1 MNRVAIVD
9 YGMSNLD
16 SIRRAIEEVGGSPY
30 VVASPDVLG
39 HPDRIVLPG
48 VGAFSLA
55 MANLRTNGLDRVL
68 VDEVLGDGVPFL
80 GICLGMQLLG
90 SEGDEGD
97 EGGPTSGL
105 GWIPGRI
112 SRLAPTG
119 TDRRV
124 PHVGW
129 NEVVPAGS
137 GPLFEGIESGTDFY
151 FVHSFH
157 LCASVEEDV
166 AATTPYCG
174 GFISAVARDQVFGVQ
189 FHPEKSQRAGFAV
202 LRNFLAI

>member
-30 VVASPDVLG
+30 IAASASALG

-55 MANLRTNGLDRVL
+55 MSNLRATGLDQAL
-68 VDEVLGDGVPFL
+68 TAEVLGDDVPFL
-80 GICLGMQLLG
+80 GVCLGMQLLASG
-90 SEGDEGD
+90 GE
-97 EGGPTSGL
+97 EGGPTPGL
-105 GWIPGRI
+105 GWIPGRT
-112 SRLAPTG
+112 SKLVPTSD
-119 TDRRV
+119 DRRV

-129 NEVVPAGS
+129 NEVVPTEAGS
-137 GPLFEGIESGTDFY
+137 LFEGIESGTDFY
-151 FVHSFH
+151 FVHSYH
-157 LCASVEEDV
+157 LCAAHSDDV

-174 GFISAVARDQVFGVQ
+174 GFTSAIAHGLIFGVQ
-189 FHPEKSQRAGFAV
+189 FHPEKSQRSGFAV
-202 LRNFLAI
+202 LRNFLAV